1 MSATRAI
8 YNFLVATGRKGKRG
22 SWYGVFVQ
30 AGSTTV
36 SFKITLTLD
45 PRLPYRVLSVPKNTP
60 FTTVLKFAAEEFK
73 VPSAT
78 RARITNGGTEINP
91 TQTAGNAFPKHGSE
105 TLIIPRGLEIML
117 EVVMLLGT
125 HNYLSE

>member
-8 YNFLVATGRKGKRG
+8 YNFLAATGRKGKRG
-22 SWYGVFVQ
+22 VGMGCLSRLVPPL
-30 AGSTTV
+30 A
-36 SFKITLTLD
+36 FKITLTLD

-78 RARITNGGTEINP
+78 SAPITNGGTEINP